1 MTGTRTDIPAAAPAA
16 QEETIETSGPR
27 RQLHEILAPVWAER
41 KSILIW
47 SAVVAVVVAI
57 LNFFVFD
64 LTYKATTTLLPETEK
79 GKLGSLSQFSGL
91 AQLAGVSVPNAD
103 VSRLYPI
110 ILTSETILIPVIE
123 HTYQTQRYKDPVDL
137 LTFMEIEEGSP
148 AKNMERAIKEM
159 RGLITTAY
167 DTKTSTVVVTLELEE
182 QQLAADVLNAIV
194 AEVDKFMR
202 LKRINTATEQV
213 RWITARLGDVEKELR
228 AAEENLKTFMER
240 NRRTMDSPQLTLEQ
254 QRLLREVTVKSTI
267 AIELK
272 KQYEL
277 AKIDEIKNT
286 SIVNVL
292 DPARPPVKKERPKR
306 ATNTVLAFIAVMVLM
321 SGWFATKPVWGGR
334 VMEFWQGVTAKEE
347 GRR

>member
-1 MTGTRTDIPAAAPAA
+1 MTGTQTGTTAGMPAP
-16 QEETIETSGPR
+16 EETATEASVPR
-27 RQLHEILAPVWAER
+27 RQLHEILAPVWGER
-41 KSILIW
+41 KRILIW
-47 SAVVAVVVAI
+47 STSVAVVVAV
-57 LNFFVFD
+57 LNFFVFN

-110 ILTSETILIPVIE
+110 ILTSETVLIPIIE
-123 HTYQTQRYKDPVDL
+123 HTYQTQRFKDPVDL
-137 LTFMEIEEGSP
+137 ITFLDIDEGSP

-159 RGLITTAY
+159 RGLMTTAY
-167 DTKTSTVVVTLELEE
+167 ETKTSTVVVTLEMEE
-182 QQLAADVLNAIV
+182 QQLAADVLNALV

-213 RWITARLGDVEKELR
+213 RWITARLSDVEKELR

-306 ATNTVLAFIAVMVLM
+306 ATNTVLAFVAVMALM
-321 SGWFATKPVWGGR
+321 SGWYAMKPVWADR
-334 VMEFWQGVTAKEE
+334 VKTFVKEMKSAK
-347 GRR
+347 

>member
-1 MTGTRTDIPAAAPAA
+1 MTGPQTMPSAGTRNQSTA
-16 QEETIETSGPR
+16 SPR
-27 RQLHEILAPVWAER
+27 TLPEMLAPVWAER
-41 KSILIW
+41 KRILIV
-47 SAVVAVVVAI
+47 SVGVAI
-57 LNFFVFD
+57 VTAIFNFVVLD

-79 GKLGSLSQFSGL
+79 GKLGGLSQFSGL

-110 ILTSETILIPVIE
+110 ILTSETVLIPVIE
-123 HTYQTQRYKDPVDL
+123 HTYATRRYPQPVNL
-137 LTFMEIEEGSP
+137 ITFLEIDEGTP
-148 AKNMERAIKEM
+148 AKDMERALKEL

-167 DTKTSTVVVTLELEE
+167 DTKTSTVVITLELEE

-213 RWITARLGDVEKELR
+213 RWIKSRLVEVEKELR
-228 AAEENLKTFMER
+228 QAEENLKTFMER
-240 NRRTMDSPQLTLEQ
+240 NRRVTDSPQLTLEQ

-277 AKIDEIKNT
+277 AKIDEIKNI
-286 SIVNVL
+286 SVVNVL
-292 DPARPPVKKERPKR
+292 DPARPPVKKEHPKR
-306 ATNTVLAFIAVMVLM
+306 ATNTVLAFLFGVAVLGTYYAM
-321 SGWFATKPVWGGR
+321 KPVWGGKVREFVER
-334 VMEFWQGVTAKEE
+334 VKTGS
-347 GRR
+347 